1 MNNDL
6 ISREALKK
14 AICIDEPISI
24 DETWEQL
31 YDAVVNAI
39 DNAPTVDMNTE
50 LSVAYLK
57 GRRQGQSDI
66 RPQGEWTIIKS
77 PLSNET
83 IVKCNKCGDE
93 FIGNDVEDYNFC
105 PNCGAD
111 MRKGG
116 TE

>member
-1 MNNDL
+1 MRL
-6 ISREALKK
+6 IDADALKK
-14 AICIDEPISI
+14 EVKTIFCPDGYKIMMLER
-24 DETWEQL
+24 
-31 YDAVVNAI
+31 I

-57 GRRQGQSDI
+57 GRRQGQADE
-66 RPQGEWTIIKS
+66 RPQGEWIIIKS

-83 IVKCNKCGDE
+83 IVKCDKCGDE
-93 FIGNDVEDYNFC
+93 FIGNGVEDYNYC

-116 TE
+116 DESAIN